1 MVSTTDNTAGV
12 FRLGTEELT
21 EALKQSGYRTVFD
34 IASENLAE
42 FQKSNP
48 EIPSSDA
55 KEIHQ
60 LAVQRTE
67 NLYML
72 YRAWQLHNDPV
83 VQSLPKLS
91 ADTGL
96 QGMRA
101 ALERSLGG
109 GADFGDLFPER
120 SPEGYAEASSIQSLF
135 SPGRYLT
142 VLYKIARDL
151 HDPKDKLHID
161 NRRPDL
167 KSLILNNDNMNR
179 EVSSLDILLD
189 VLQPEGSGTLASLKD
204 TYYPMN
210 LPYDDDLAQINAV
223 AEARSSNLLGIWDT
237 LLDTQRTSI
246 LQDSA
251 AARRISKTRHSEY
264 ANQKASDDEP
274 VFITGEEFYL
284 ETGGKR
290 LFLAHKLEI
299 GSTISAKIN
308 IGPPQAADI
317 APARLQLVYYGRGG
331 RGDYFLR
338 VADDVSLGGKL
349 LTNCYLTSDDGQSN
363 NISGPY
369 CLMINRG
376 TGSMP
381 SGTHLPVQIER
392 VTDTSIRIFVPDHG
406 YLGLGKSLASNWNEP
421 LALNLDLDE
430 ALTFTLR
437 KNETGNDT
445 ISIIDMMPPV
455 ADTTPSPPT
464 RETLSLTPNSFRLL
478 VNPEPTAEDIAK
490 HFNITTAITRA
501 PADLAA
507 VLNVVDDFCLKTGLS
522 FNELL
527 DLTMQ
532 KDYQAKSSEYESRF
546 VKFGGEANVPVS
558 TYGAVFLTGTEE
570 TPLWVKQYNSAGAAT
585 DTPVLNFTPDNVV
598 ALAGR
603 AEKIVRLARSTG
615 LSFEQLDWLITNASR
630 AVIEHGGE
638 LILDRSVLDAVA
650 EFTRLQTRYGITSDM
665 FAAFIGDV
673 NTYTEAGKDSF
684 YQTMFSTADHSATL
698 PLGAT
703 LQFEVSK
710 QDRYESICCGAMG
723 VTADEFSRI
732 GKYCFGDKA
741 QQITA
746 NETTVAQLYRLG
758 RIPHMLGLRFTEAE
772 LLWKLMAGG
781 EDTLLRTIGTNPRS
795 LEALEI
801 IRRTEVLL
809 DWMDAHQLDVV
820 SLQAM
825 VTNRYSDTATPELY
839 NFLAQVHQSASSAAN
854 VARVDA
860 QDTLP
865 ADKLLRALAAGF
877 KLKANVMARVI
888 DWMDKTDGTF
898 TLRAFWDKLQAYFSA
913 DHEDELMA
921 LEGESA
927 LLQWCQQISQY
938 ALIVRW
944 CGLSEQDL
952 ALLIGHPEQ
961 LLDGQHT
968 VPVPSLHLLLVLTR
982 LKEWQQRVQ
991 VSSEEAMRYFAQ
1003 AHSATITRDTA
1014 VKLLAHIH
1022 GWNEAD
1028 TASMNDYLL
1037 GENEYPKNFDQ
1048 IFTLESWVNL
1058 GRQLNVGSRTLG
1070 ELVDMAEE
1078 DKTAENM
1085 DLITSVAHSLMAAAQ
1100 A

>member
-1 MVSTTDNTAGV
+1 MVSTTDNAAGV

-55 KEIHQ
+55 KEIYQ
-60 LAVQRTE
+60 LAVQRTD
-67 NLYML
+67 NLCML
-72 YRAWQLHNDPV
+72 YKAWQLHNDPV
-83 VQSLPKLS
+83 IQSLPKLS

-96 QGMRA
+96 QGMSA

-142 VLYKIARDL
+142 VLYKIARQL
-151 HDPKDKLHID
+151 HSPGDKLHID

-167 KSLILNNDNMNR
+167 KSLILNTDNMNR

-189 VLQPEGSGTLASLKD
+189 VLQPEGSDTLTSLKD
-204 TYYPMN
+204 TYHPMT

-223 AEARSSNLLGIWDT
+223 AEAHSSNLLGIWDT

-246 LQDSA
+246 LQNSA
-251 AARRISKTRHSEY
+251 AARRISKARQSAY
-264 ANQKASDDEP
+264 LNPKAADDEP
-274 VFITGEEFYL
+274 VLITGEEFYL

-317 APARLQLVYYGRGG
+317 APAKLQLVYYGRGG

-349 LTNCYLTSDDGQSN
+349 LNNCYLTSDDGQSN
-363 NISGPY
+363 NINGPF

-381 SGTHLPVQIER
+381 SGTHLPVQIDR
-392 VTDTSIRIFVPDHG
+392 VTDTSLRIFVPQHG
-406 YLGLGKSLASNWNEP
+406 YLGLGESLASNWNEP

-437 KNETGNDT
+437 KNESGQDT

-478 VNPEPTAEDIAK
+478 VNPEPTEEDIAK
-490 HFNITTAITRA
+490 HYNVKTAITRA

-507 VLNVVDDFCLKTGLS
+507 ALNVVDDFCLKTGLS
-522 FNELL
+522 FDELL
-527 DLTMQ
+527 NLTMQ
-532 KDYQAKSSEYESRF
+532 KDYQSKSSEYKSRF
-546 VKFGGEANVPVS
+546 VKFGGGEHVPVS

-570 TPLWVKQYNSAGAAT
+570 TPLWAKQYNSAGAAT
-585 DTPVLNFTPDNVV
+585 DTPVLNFTADNVA

-603 AEKIVRLARSTG
+603 AEKLVRLARSTG

-630 AVIEHGGE
+630 TKIEHGGE
-638 LILDRSVLDAVA
+638 IILDGPVLGAVA
-650 EFTRLQTRYGITSDM
+650 EFTRLNNRYGITTDM
-665 FAAFIGDV
+665 FAAFIGAV
-673 NTYTEAGKDSF
+673 NPYADNGQKSF
-684 YQTMFSTADHSATL
+684 YQSAFSTTDDSFTI
-698 PLGAT
+698 PLGGG
-703 LQFEVSK
+703 LQFAVDK
-710 QDRYESICCGAMG
+710 QGKYEAICCGALG
-723 VTADEFSRI
+723 VTADELSRI
-732 GKYCFGDKA
+732 GGYCFDAA
-741 QQITA
+741 QGA
-746 NETTVAQLYRLG
+746 KLNMNESNFGQLYRLG
-758 RIPHMLGLRFTEAE
+758 RIPRMLGLSFTEAE
-772 LLWKLMAGG
+772 LLWKLTSGG
-781 EDTLLRTIGTNPRS
+781 EDTLLRIIGGSAS
-795 LEALEI
+795 LNTLDI
-801 IRRTEVLL
+801 ICDTETVIA
-809 DWMDAHQLDVV
+809 WMDAHQLDVV

-825 VTNRYSDTATPELY
+825 VTNRYSGTATPELY
-839 NFLAQVHQSASSAAN
+839 NFLAQVHQSANSAAN
-854 VARVDA
+854 ASGADA

-865 ADKLLRALAAGF
+865 TDKLFRALGAGF
-877 KLKANVMARVI
+877 NLKANVMSQVI
-888 DWMDKTDGTF
+888 DWLDKTDGTF

-913 DHEDELMA
+913 GHEDELTA
-921 LEGESA
+921 LEGEAA

-944 CGLSEQDL
+944 SGLTEQDL
-952 ALLIGHPEQ
+952 ALLTGHPEQ

-1003 AHSATITRDTA
+1003 AHSSTITRDTA
-1014 VKLLAHIH
+1014 VKLLARIH
-1022 GWNEAD
+1022 SWNEED
-1028 TASMNDYLL
+1028 TGSMNDYLL
-1037 GENEYPKNFDQ
+1037 GENEYPRNFEQ
-1048 IFTLESWVNL
+1048 IFALESWVNL

-1078 DKTAENM
+1078 DKTAEHM

>member
-1 MVSTTDNTAGV
+1 MVSTTDHAAGV

-21 EALKQSGYRTVFD
+21 ETLKQSGYRTVFD

-55 KEIHQ
+55 KDIYQ
-60 LAVQRTE
+60 LAVQRTD
-67 NLYML
+67 NLCML
-72 YRAWQLHNDPV
+72 YKAWQLHNDPV

-142 VLYKIARDL
+142 VLYKIARQL
-151 HDPKDKLHID
+151 HSPDDKLHID

-167 KSLILNNDNMNR
+167 KSLILNHDNMNR

-189 VLQPEGSGTLASLKD
+189 VLQPEGSDTLTSLKD
-204 TYYPMN
+204 TYHPMT

-237 LLDTQRTSI
+237 LLDTQRKSI
-246 LQDSA
+246 LLDSA
-251 AARRISKTRHSEY
+251 AIRRISKERQS
-264 ANQKASDDEP
+264 AS
-274 VFITGEEFYL
+274 
-284 ETGGKR
+284 
-290 LFLAHKLEI
+290 
-299 GSTISAKIN
+299 
-308 IGPPQAADI
+308 
-317 APARLQLVYYGRGG
+317 
-331 RGDYFLR
+331 
-338 VADDVSLGGKL
+338 
-349 LTNCYLTSDDGQSN
+349 
-363 NISGPY
+363 
-369 CLMINRG
+369 
-376 TGSMP
+376 
-381 SGTHLPVQIER
+381 
-392 VTDTSIRIFVPDHG
+392 SI
-406 YLGLGKSLASNWNEP
+406 
-421 LALNLDLDE
+421 
-430 ALTFTLR
+430 
-437 KNETGNDT
+437 
-445 ISIIDMMPPV
+445 
-455 ADTTPSPPT
+455 ADTTPSPRT
-464 RETLSLTPNSFRLL
+464 REALSLTPNSFRLL
-478 VNPEPTAEDIAK
+478 INPEPTVEDIAN
-490 HFNITTAITRA
+490 HYNVMTTKTAE
-501 PADLAA
+501 LAA
-507 VLNVVDDFCLKTGLS
+507 VLNMVDDFCLKTGLR

-532 KDYQAKSSEYESRF
+532 KDYQSKSSEYKSRF
-546 VKFGGEANVPVS
+546 VKFGGLENVAVS
-558 TYGAVFLTGTEE
+558 TYGAAFLTGSEE
-570 TPLWVKQYNSAGAAT
+570 TPLWVGKGAVISPAADAYVRNGTYANTNYGSDNSLVVKQDGSSGYSREAYIRFDLTGLSGAVEEAKISLTTTAKQLSSLRHQAHLVSDNSWDELKITWDNKPAGGAIIASWDVPEVGKNVKVDVT
-585 DTPVLNFTPDNVV
+585 RQVNDALAKGQNKLSFVIRSSANYGSQGDVSYASREHHEKALRPSMEIKAMTGAGLNFTADNVV

-603 AEKIVRLARSTG
+603 AEKLVRLARSTG
-615 LSFEQLDWLITNASR
+615 LSYEQLDWLITNASR

-638 LILDRSVLDAVA
+638 LILDRLVLEAVA
-650 EFTRLQTRYGITSDM
+650 EFTRLQKRYGITSDM
-665 FAAFIGDV
+665 FAAFIGEV
-673 NTYTEAGKDSF
+673 NTYAEAGKDSF
-684 YQTMFSTADHSATL
+684 YQTVFSTADHSATL
-698 PLGAT
+698 PLGET

-710 QDRYESICCGAMG
+710 QERYESICCGAMG

-746 NETTVAQLYRLG
+746 NEITVAQLYRLG

-781 EDTLLRTIGTNPRS
+781 EDTLLRTIGANPRS

-825 VTNRYSDTATPELY
+825 VTNRYSGTATPELY

-854 VARVDA
+854 VTRADA

-865 ADKLLRALAAGF
+865 ADKLCRALAAGF
-877 KLKANVMARVI
+877 NLKANVMAQVI
-888 DWMDKTDGTF
+888 EWVDKTDGTF
-898 TLRAFWDKLQAYFSA
+898 TLQDFWDRLQVHFNA
-913 DHEDELMA
+913 DHEDELAA
-921 LEGESA
+921 LEGEA
-927 LLQWCQQISQY
+927 DLLQWCQQISQY

-952 ALLIGHPEQ
+952 ALLTGHPEQ
-961 LLDGQHT
+961 LLDGQDT

-991 VSSEEAMRYFAQ
+991 VSSEEAMRYFPQVNSPTVTGDA
-1003 AHSATITRDTA
+1003 AG
-1014 VKLLAHIH
+1014 KLLAHIH

-1037 GENEYPKNFDQ
+1037 GENEYPKNFEQ

-1058 GRQLNVGSRTLG
+1058 GRQLNVGSRTLR
-1070 ELVDMAEE
+1070 ELVDMSEE
-1078 DKTAENM
+1078 DDTAENT
-1085 DLITSVAHSLMAAAQ
+1085 DLIISVAQSLMAAVQ

>member
-34 IASENLAE
+34 IASDDLAE

-55 KEIHQ
+55 KEIYQ

-72 YRAWQLHNDPV
+72 YKAWQLHNDPV

-142 VLYKIARDL
+142 VLYKIARQL
-151 HDPKDKLHID
+151 HSPDDKLHID

-167 KSLILNNDNMNR
+167 KSLILNDDNMNQ

-189 VLQPEGSGTLASLKD
+189 VLQPEGSGTLTSLKD

-251 AARRISKTRHSEY
+251 AIRRISKERQS
-264 ANQKASDDEP
+264 ASPDQRATEEEP

-331 RGDYFLR
+331 RGNYFLR

-392 VTDTSIRIFVPDHG
+392 VTDTSIRIFVPQHG
-406 YLGLGKSLASNWNEP
+406 YLGLGESLASNWNEP
-421 LALNLDLDE
+421 LALNRGLAE

-437 KNETGNDT
+437 KNASGSDT
-445 ISIIDMMPPV
+445 ISMLDMLPPV

-490 HFNITTAITRA
+490 HFNVTTAITRA

-532 KDYQAKSSEYESRF
+532 KDYESGSEYESRF

-570 TPLWVKQYNSAGAAT
+570 TPLWVGKGALISPEADAYVRNGEHANSNFGLDISLVVKRDDASGLRSEAYIRFDLTGLTGLSGSVKEAKISLTPIANPVPNTKNQAMLVSNNSWAESEITWNNKPGGAVAGPPMFDVPEVGQKVKIDVTRQVKDALANGNDKLTFVIITNLGKGDVSYASREHPEKALRPSLEIKT
-585 DTPVLNFTPDNVV
+585 DTDTLGLNFTAHNVV

-603 AEKIVRLARSTG
+603 SEKLVRLARSTG
-615 LSFEQLDWLITNASR
+615 LSYEQLDWLITNASR

-638 LILDRSVLDAVA
+638 LILDRSVLEAVA
-650 EFTRLQTRYGITSDM
+650 EFTRLHKRYGITSDM
-665 FAAFIGDV
+665 FAAFIGEV
-673 NTYTEAGKDSF
+673 NTYAEAGKDSF
-684 YQTMFSTADHSATL
+684 YQTIFSTADHSATL
-698 PLGAT
+698 PLGAS
-703 LQFEVSK
+703 LQFEVM
-710 QDRYESICCGAMG
+710 Q
-723 VTADEFSRI
+723 
-732 GKYCFGDKA
+732 
-741 QQITA
+741 
-746 NETTVAQLYRLG
+746 
-758 RIPHMLGLRFTEAE
+758 LGL
-772 LLWKLMAGG
+772 
-781 EDTLLRTIGTNPRS
+781 LR
-795 LEALEI
+795 
-801 IRRTEVLL
+801 
-809 DWMDAHQLDVV
+809 
-820 SLQAM
+820 
-825 VTNRYSDTATPELY
+825 
-839 NFLAQVHQSASSAAN
+839 
-854 VARVDA
+854 
-860 QDTLP
+860 
-865 ADKLLRALAAGF
+865 
-877 KLKANVMARVI
+877 
-888 DWMDKTDGTF
+888 
-898 TLRAFWDKLQAYFSA
+898 
-913 DHEDELMA
+913 
-921 LEGESA
+921 EGDS
-927 LLQWCQQISQY
+927 
-938 ALIVRW
+938 
-944 CGLSEQDL
+944 GKK
-952 ALLIGHPEQ
+952 
-961 LLDGQHT
+961 GQET
-968 VPVPSLHLLLVLTR
+968 
-982 LKEWQQRVQ
+982 
-991 VSSEEAMRYFAQ
+991 
-1003 AHSATITRDTA
+1003 
-1014 VKLLAHIH
+1014 
-1022 GWNEAD
+1022 
-1028 TASMNDYLL
+1028 
-1037 GENEYPKNFDQ
+1037 
-1048 IFTLESWVNL
+1048 
-1058 GRQLNVGSRTLG
+1058 
-1070 ELVDMAEE
+1070 
-1078 DKTAENM
+1078 
-1085 DLITSVAHSLMAAAQ
+1085 
-1100 A
+1100 

>member
-1 MVSTTDNTAGV
+1 MVSTTDHAAGV

-21 EALKQSGYRTVFD
+21 ASLKQSGYRTVFD

-67 NLYML
+67 NLCML
-72 YRAWQLHNDPV
+72 YKAWQLHNDPV

-189 VLQPEGSGTLASLKD
+189 VLQPEGSGTLTSLKD
-204 TYYPMN
+204 TYYPMT

-251 AARRISKTRHSEY
+251 AARRISKERQSASSI
-264 ANQKASDDEP
+264 AN
-274 VFITGEEFYL
+274 
-284 ETGGKR
+284 
-290 LFLAHKLEI
+290 
-299 GSTISAKIN
+299 
-308 IGPPQAADI
+308 
-317 APARLQLVYYGRGG
+317 
-331 RGDYFLR
+331 
-338 VADDVSLGGKL
+338 
-349 LTNCYLTSDDGQSN
+349 
-363 NISGPY
+363 
-369 CLMINRG
+369 
-376 TGSMP
+376 
-381 SGTHLPVQIER
+381 
-392 VTDTSIRIFVPDHG
+392 
-406 YLGLGKSLASNWNEP
+406 
-421 LALNLDLDE
+421 
-430 ALTFTLR
+430 
-437 KNETGNDT
+437 
-445 ISIIDMMPPV
+445 
-455 ADTTPSPPT
+455 TTPSPRT
-464 RETLSLTPNSFRLL
+464 REALSLTPNSFRLL
-478 VNPEPTAEDIAK
+478 VNPEPTVEDIAN
-490 HFNITTAITRA
+490 HYNVTTTLTAEM
-501 PADLAA
+501 AA

-532 KDYQAKSSEYESRF
+532 KDDESIDSDYKSRF
-546 VKFGGEANVPVS
+546 VKFGGEANVSVS
-558 TYGAVFLTGTEE
+558 TYGAAFLTATEE
-570 TPLWVKQYNSAGAAT
+570 TPLWVGKGAVISPAADAYVRNGTYANTNYGSDNSLVVKQDGSSGYSREAYIRFDLRGLSGAVEEAKISLTTRAKQLSNLRHQAHLVSDNSWDELKITWNNKPAGGAIIASWDVPEVGRNVKVDVT
-585 DTPVLNFTPDNVV
+585 RQVNDALAKGQDKVSFVIRSSANYGSQGDISYASREHHEKALRPSMEIKASTGAGLNFTADNVV

-603 AEKIVRLARSTG
+603 AEKLVRLARSTG
-615 LSFEQLDWLITNASR
+615 LSYEQLDWLITNASR

-638 LILDRSVLDAVA
+638 LILDKPVLEAVA
-650 EFTRLQTRYGITSDM
+650 EFTRLNKRYGVTSDM
-665 FAAFIGDV
+665 FAAFIGEV
-673 NTYTEAGKDSF
+673 NTYAEAGKDSF
-684 YQTMFSTADHSATL
+684 YQTIFSTADHSATL

-781 EDTLLRTIGTNPRS
+781 EDTLLRTIGANPRS

-825 VTNRYSDTATPELY
+825 VTNRYSGTATPELY

-854 VARVDA
+854 VTRADA
-860 QDTLP
+860 QATLP
-865 ADKLLRALAAGF
+865 ADKLFRSLAAGF
-877 KLKANVMARVI
+877 NLKANVMAQVI
-888 DWMDKTDGTF
+888 DWVDKTDGTF
-898 TLRAFWDKLQAYFSA
+898 TLQDLWDRLQVHFNA
-913 DHEDELMA
+913 DHEDELTA
-921 LEGESA
+921 LEGEA
-927 LLQWCQQISQY
+927 DLLQWCQQISQY

-952 ALLIGHPEQ
+952 ALLTGHPEQ
-961 LLDGQHT
+961 LLDGQDT

-991 VSSEEAMRYFAQ
+991 VSSEEAMRFFAQ
-1003 AHSATITRDTA
+1003 ADSLTVSRDAA
-1014 VKLLAHIH
+1014 VKRLARIH

-1037 GENEYPKNFDQ
+1037 GENEYPRNFEQ

-1070 ELVDMAEE
+1070 ELVDMSEE
-1078 DKTAENM
+1078 DDTAENM
-1085 DLITSVAHSLMAAAQ
+1085 DLIISVAQSLMAAAQ